1 MKKFKRRSVMK
12 RLFALSS
19 LLVPIYPSFSIISY
33 AKSTLLK
40 ANMVV
45 IWKNKRKMSL
55 FRNKILLKTYP
66 IRLGFN
72 PIGHKQKE
80 GDGRTPEGRYFIT
93 HHNPNSAFHKSLGI
107 SYPNSQDKKNAKKRL
122 VFIQRILGN
131 EIPLDKTNFFTEFN
145 HPGILLEHKE
155 QSETIYLAINTLPES
170 QKTVFT
176 LAKLDGKTYQEIVE
190 ITGKSMSSVES
201 IMFRAKKN
209 LQKKLANFYKN
220 KE

>member
-1 MKKFKRRSVMK
+1 MINQEEFIKNLRSGNQVAFSLLIDDYQQKVFHTCISFVPNKEDAEDIAQEVFLEVYKSIGKFKGNSK
-12 RLFALSS
+12 LSTW
-19 LLVPIYPSFSIISY
+19 IYKIC
-33 AKSTLLK
+33 T
-40 ANMVV
+40 
-45 IWKNKRKMSL
+45 NKCL
-55 FRNKILLKTYP
+55 EF
-66 IRLGFN
+66 IR
-72 PIGHKQKE
+72 
-80 GDGRTPEGRYFIT
+80 
-93 HHNPNSAFHKSLGI
+93 
-107 SYPNSQDKKNAKKRL
+107 KKNAKKRL

-176 LAKLDGKTYQEIVE
+176 LAKLDGKTYQEIAE

>member
-1 MKKFKRRSVMK
+1 MINQEEFIKNLRSGNQAAFSLLIDDYQQKVFHTCISFVPNKEDAEDIAQEVFLEVYKSIGKFKGNSK
-12 RLFALSS
+12 LSTW
-19 LLVPIYPSFSIISY
+19 IYKIC
-33 AKSTLLK
+33 T
-40 ANMVV
+40 
-45 IWKNKRKMSL
+45 NKCL
-55 FRNKILLKTYP
+55 EF
-66 IRLGFN
+66 IR
-72 PIGHKQKE
+72 
-80 GDGRTPEGRYFIT
+80 
-93 HHNPNSAFHKSLGI
+93 
-107 SYPNSQDKKNAKKRL
+107 KKNAKKRL

-176 LAKLDGKTYQEIVE
+176 LAKLDGKTYQEIAE

>member
-1 MKKFKRRSVMK
+1 MINQEELIKNLRSGNQAAFSLLIDDYQQKVFHTCISFVPNKEDAEDIAQEVFLEVYKSIGKFKGNSK
-12 RLFALSS
+12 LSTW
-19 LLVPIYPSFSIISY
+19 IYKIC
-33 AKSTLLK
+33 T
-40 ANMVV
+40 
-45 IWKNKRKMSL
+45 NKCL
-55 FRNKILLKTYP
+55 EF
-66 IRLGFN
+66 IR
-72 PIGHKQKE
+72 
-80 GDGRTPEGRYFIT
+80 
-93 HHNPNSAFHKSLGI
+93 
-107 SYPNSQDKKNAKKRL
+107 KKNAKKRL

-155 QSETIYLAINTLPES
+155 QSETIYLALNTLPES